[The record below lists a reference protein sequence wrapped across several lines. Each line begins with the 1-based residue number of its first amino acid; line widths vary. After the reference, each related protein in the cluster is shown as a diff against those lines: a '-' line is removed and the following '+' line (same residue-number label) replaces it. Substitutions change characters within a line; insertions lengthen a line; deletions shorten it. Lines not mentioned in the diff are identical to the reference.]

1 MPRLLR
7 RKFMNRLVWAE
18 WSNVDEENEE
28 KVKNILNSFDQ
39 IINGLYLLSDVKYVS
54 NMLNSSDREYEVYH
68 ELILRH
74 GSLSDLAEEFE
85 ILRSVLFGGILDWS
99 EIMKD

>member
-1 MPRLLR
+1 
-7 RKFMNRLVWAE
+7 MNRLIWAE

-28 KVKNILNSFDQ
+28 KVRDILNSFDQ

-54 NMLNSSDREYEVYH
+54 NMLNSSDREYEVYRK
-68 ELILRH
+68 LIARH

-99 EIMKD
+99 EIMRD